1 MCIKLKLQ
9 NYLYRKIK
17 RRNVY
22 TVFYKRTM
30 HAFFNR
36 NLKIFKLV
44 KIFNAGQH
52 KVIKML
58 LYTIACAL
66 KFYIYTM
73 DQNITA

>member
-1 MCIKLKLQ
+1 
-9 NYLYRKIK
+9 
-17 RRNVY
+17 
-22 TVFYKRTM
+22 M

-36 NLKIFKLV
+36 NLKTFKLV
-44 KIFNAGQH
+44 KIFNAGQR

-66 KFYIYTM
+66 KLYIYTM

>member
-1 MCIKLKLQ
+1 
-9 NYLYRKIK
+9 
-17 RRNVY
+17 
-22 TVFYKRTM
+22 M
-30 HAFFNR
+30 HAFYYKN
-36 NLKIFKLV
+36 FKKHLDLIQ
-44 KIFNAGQH
+44 IFNAGQH